1 MQTAFNSCRCCHK
14 LVEGRKNYV
23 NLFGE
28 KAIKEG
34 IIGAVRKYGD
44 INIVEDDIGVLSTKI
59 CRGCYSL
66 VTSIMAKVET
76 FSNICK
82 GSSKEKDS
90 LVKDSETKRSVAE
103 RSPAQV
109 AISPSVLPQV
119 KRSRHVQV
127 DHEAPHMKARV
138 SLFQSRPILPKTVLA
153 EKTSLVNTPAVNTE
167 VINTFYNVNFFGQ
180 NKNELK

>member
-23 NLFGE
+23 YLFGE

-44 INIVEDDIGVLSTKI
+44 INIVGDDIGVLSTKI

-109 AISPSVLPQV
+109 AINP
-119 KRSRHVQV
+119 RRFC
-127 DHEAPHMKARV
+127 R
-138 SLFQSRPILPKTVLA
+138 R
-153 EKTSLVNTPAVNTE
+153 
-167 VINTFYNVNFFGQ
+167 
-180 NKNELK
+180 